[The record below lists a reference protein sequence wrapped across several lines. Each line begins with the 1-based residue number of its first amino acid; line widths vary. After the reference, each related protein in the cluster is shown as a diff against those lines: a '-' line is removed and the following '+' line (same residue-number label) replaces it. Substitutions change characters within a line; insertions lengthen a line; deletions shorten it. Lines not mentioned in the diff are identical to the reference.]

1 MQGLKAST
9 IWQQLVHFVCMPCSE
24 SSFHEAYDHTAFET
38 KGSNVKRGGGPG
50 CGWGERG
57 VYLRPGSSFSAGKRV
72 LVQLE
77 GLLLLVQ
84 LVQAVLLE
92 ELEVLQ
98 LGHLGQAGAT
108 RPAVTDKHTHHV
120 STKACQQSPTS
131 SCDRRTARS
140 EHCTLHQDA
149 SVQMLTAHASWIAPT
164 GKETTSTELAQR
176 AMQHMNSHLR
186 LCRLP
191 CMAAEAVHYYI

>member
-1 MQGLKAST
+1 M
-9 IWQQLVHFVCMPCSE
+9 
-24 SSFHEAYDHTAFET
+24 
-38 KGSNVKRGGGPG
+38 GGGAG

-57 VYLRPGSSFSAGKRV
+57 VYLSPGSSFSAGKGV

-84 LVQAVLLE
+84 LIQAVLLE

-108 RPAVTDKHTHHV
+108 RPAVAHRHTHHV

-131 SCDRRTARS
+131 SCDRRTAGS
-140 EHCTLHQDA
+140 EHSWAVHYSKMFQCRCLD
-149 SVQMLTAHASWIAPT
+149 ASWIAPT
-164 GKETTSTELAQR
+164 GKETTRAELARR
-176 AMQHMNSHLR
+176 AMQHMNSYLR

-191 CMAAEAVHYYI
+191 CMAAEAVHYYK